1 MPKSNDFQILIE
13 WMYLPSFR
21 WIDKI
26 PFKLSSG
33 QAYPLKKDIF
43 GHVTS
48 LIGQNVTAAFSKK
61 FPKATTYTCQIWKES
76 AQQSQSYKEN
86 EMRSLIFSHTQKKR

>member
-1 MPKSNDFQILIE
+1 MPKSNDFQSLIE
-13 WMYLPSFR
+13 WMYLSSFR

-33 QAYPLKKDIF
+33 QAYPSKKDIF

-48 LIGQNVTAAFSKK
+48 LIGRNVTAAYSKK
-61 FPKATTYTCQIWKES
+61 LPKATAYTCQIWKES
-76 AQQSQSYKEN
+76 AQ
-86 EMRSLIFSHTQKKR
+86 R

>member
-33 QAYPLKKDIF
+33 QASPSKKDIF
-43 GHVTS
+43 GHVTF
-48 LIGQNVTAAFSKK
+48 LIGKGRK
-61 FPKATTYTCQIWKES
+61 GRLMKQI
-76 AQQSQSYKEN
+76 SY
-86 EMRSLIFSHTQKKR
+86 RKR